1 MSADYEQQLVNEY
14 RASAPAGAKHVVF
27 IGDSDRCRRYPAHG
41 GWSLWTG
48 GAPPL
53 PNGRYLILYYD
64 ENGSH
69 LKTIEQRHIQVR
81 RPNPQPGSS
90 MVRSNPSA
98 GTGAALASAPSE
110 RVPLL
115 PEHQRE
121 LSAVE
126 VSLRAAEAEFKKHR
140 MAVAMQRDGQKLAR
154 SARQT
159 KELHEAAA
167 LNNTY
172 RLEMAALAET
182 HSNITRRHVEHSA
195 KMMENLGTVSETVG
209 TVMANLQKAAQTI
222 AHPPPPPVDYSDAI
236 LKTVGMLG
244 GMVLN
249 GIAMMK
255 GLPPPDKGS
264 PEKTDADFAGTV
276 DAGLVDKNQREQP
289 PAAKEEPAQE
299 AGKAPAPRPSA
310 PSQPSQPDPAPSP
323 AHSPAAPAAAESNAP
338 STAASMPSEA
348 LRVPDMLDTEA
359 KEAMHSLD
367 LVDPE
372 PSESPHIHDTL
383 DSETATSA
391 PDDRSE
397 LDALIR
403 EFAQETQDHERGL
416 PVPEVAEEDAGV
428 AYFMTPD
435 RTEELN
441 QLARFLRKFPSRTEL
456 EQLITIS
463 APHLMKEPE

>member
-1 MSADYEQQLVNEY
+1 M
-14 RASAPAGAKHVVF
+14 VF
-27 IGDSDRCRRYPAHG
+27 IGDSDICRRYPAHG

-64 ENGSH
+64 EKGSH
-69 LKTIEQRHIQVR
+69 LKTLHQRHIQVHWQG
-81 RPNPQPGSS
+81 PQPGSS
-90 MVRSNPSA
+90 MVSSHPST
-98 GTGAALASAPSE
+98 GTGAALASTHSD
-110 RVPLL
+110 RVQLL

-126 VSLRAAEAEFKKHR
+126 VSLRAAEAEFKKHQ

-172 RLEMAALAET
+172 RLEMAAMAET

-255 GLPPPDKGS
+255 GLPAPDKGLS
-264 PEKTDADFAGTV
+264 EKTDADFEGTV
-276 DAGLVDKNQREQP
+276 DAGLVDKNQGERSS
-289 PAAKEEPAQE
+289 AAKEEPAQE
-299 AGKAPAPRPSA
+299 AGKAPAPKPSA
-310 PSQPSQPDPAPSP
+310 PSQPAQPASGPSP
-323 AHSPAAPAAAESNAP
+323 ARSPTPPAAAESKSR
-338 STAASMPSEA
+338 STGASMPSEA
-348 LRVPDMLDTEA
+348 LRVPDLLDTEGR
-359 KEAMHSLD
+359 EALHIPD
-367 LVDPE
+367 LGDPE
-372 PSESPHIHDTL
+372 PSEALHVPGPWDTE
-383 DSETATSA
+383 SAISA

-397 LDALIR
+397 LDTLIR
-403 EFAQETQDHERGL
+403 EFVQEAEDHEQGL
-416 PVPEVAEEDAGV
+416 PVPEMEEEAAGI
-428 AYFMTPD
+428 AYFLTPD
-435 RTEELN
+435 RSQEMD
-441 QLARFLRKFPSRTEL
+441 QLARFLRKFPSRSEL
-456 EQLITIS
+456 EQLIAIS

>member
-1 MSADYEQQLVNEY
+1 M
-14 RASAPAGAKHVVF
+14 
-27 IGDSDRCRRYPAHG
+27 
-41 GWSLWTG
+41 WSG

-53 PNGRYLILYYD
+53 PNGRYLVLYYD
-64 ENGSH
+64 GAGSH

-81 RPNPQPGSS
+81 RPGPQPGSS
-90 MVRSNPSA
+90 MVSSHLSA
-98 GTGAALASAPSE
+98 GTDAALARAHTD
-110 RVPLL
+110 RVQLL

-126 VSLRAAEAEFKKHR
+126 VSLRAAEAEFKKHQ

-172 RLEMAALAET
+172 RLEMAAMAET

-195 KMMENLGTVSETVG
+195 KMMENLGTVSEMVG

-264 PEKTDADFAGTV
+264 PEKTDADFEGTV
-276 DAGLVDKNQREQP
+276 DAGLVDKNQGKQA
-289 PAAKEEPAQE
+289 PAAKEPAQE
-299 AGKAPAPRPSA
+299 AGKEPAPKPSA
-310 PSQPSQPDPAPSP
+310 PSESAQPDPGPSP
-323 AHSPAAPAAAESNAP
+323 ARSPAPPAAAESNSR
-338 STAASMPSEA
+338 STGGSMPSEA
-348 LRVPDMLDTEA
+348 LRVPDLLDTEA
-359 KEAMHSLD
+359 REALHIPD
-367 LVDPE
+367 LVDLE
-372 PSESPHIHDTL
+372 PSEALHAPGTL
-383 DSETATSA
+383 GAEAAASA
-391 PDDRSE
+391 LDDRSE
-397 LDALIR
+397 LDTLIR
-403 EFAQETQDHERGL
+403 EFAQEAQDREQGL
-416 PVPEVAEEDAGV
+416 PVPEMEEEAAGV
-428 AYFMTPD
+428 AYFLKPD
-435 RTEELN
+435 RSQEMD
-441 QLARFLRKFPSRTEL
+441 QLAHFLRKFPSRSEL
-456 EQLITIS
+456 EQLIAIS
-463 APHLMKEPE
+463 APHLIKEPE